1 MVSTAT
7 MAPVIQDGLAPITY
21 TALKISSAIPT
32 CKSVGRE
39 YEGAIT
45 NNSAGQQTSA
55 RVGCVQSGSAVCT
68 KIALV
73 TTLANRE
80 SVRSTRVT
88 VMRDTT
94 TTANTDMLASTV
106 EKCTKKECSNNYDC
120 KIGNHCAKGFCKP
133 IKDFC
138 RSDGDCAED
147 QCCAGNGDR
156 GGVCRDLRKPGSW
169 CPLQSKQFSGK
180 DQPCQSC
187 PHAEKNEAHRC
198 GLERSGH
205 DHGGRRGEA
214 ITLVTRTA
222 IDSALLHFYSKV
234 LVPNILIANSLLYS
248 GALGLYNEEKFEL
261 SV

>member
-32 CKSVGRE
+32 CKSVGRA
-39 YEGAIT
+39 YEGALT

-106 EKCTKKECSNNYDC
+106 
-120 KIGNHCAKGFCKP
+120 
-133 IKDFC
+133 
-138 RSDGDCAED
+138 
-147 QCCAGNGDR
+147 
-156 GGVCRDLRKPGSW
+156 GV
-169 CPLQSKQFSGK
+169 FF
-180 DQPCQSC
+180 
-187 PHAEKNEAHRC
+187 
-198 GLERSGH
+198 
-205 DHGGRRGEA
+205 
-214 ITLVTRTA
+214 
-222 IDSALLHFYSKV
+222 LLKR
-234 LVPNILIANSLLYS
+234 PILIFIW
-248 GALGLYNEEKFEL
+248 GARVTSRWEHSKPTDVARVLITGVRLKLIVSYF
-261 SV
+261 